1 MPLRRAESLQAGR
14 SIAGELP
21 YWWVFGVDTVG
32 LDSAMNP
39 LDLNMRCRPQA
50 GGVSTGLPGGSP
62 LDACLHECV
71 REG

>member
-39 LDLNMRCRPQA
+39 LDLLMIGAIEPPHDRRNEA
-50 GGVSTGLPGGSP
+50 TG
-62 LDACLHECV
+62 
-71 REG
+71 